1 MKETHSVDRFFT
13 KSSDVL
19 ESPAGVVQADAHM
32 ATLVA
37 EGSVVSEQR
46 IPLRQ

>member
-1 MKETHSVDRFFT
+1 MKETLSVDRFFT

-37 EGSVVSEQR
+37 EGSVVSEQCVV
-46 IPLRQ
+46 LRQ